1 VWSVVLAGE
10 VLQTVAGGAG
20 SETLEWMEGIE
31 VNGSPADKVSADG
44 RQHKIQKIGDVQS
57 SWYL

>member
-1 VWSVVLAGE
+1 
-10 VLQTVAGGAG
+10 
-20 SETLEWMEGIE
+20 MEGIE